1 MISRWN
7 DTDAP
12 RGADYDERFVRM
24 AASGQDVH
32 GEATFVAGFQ
42 PRSVLDAGCGT
53 GRVAIELRRRG
64 VETGHGLER
73 QQSIDTVGIDADPAM
88 LEAAQAGDPDAEWH
102 LGDVSTMRLEDG
114 SGARRRFDVV
124 VAVGNVMIFLAPGTE
139 ADTVAN
145 LAAHLTPGGALICG
159 FQLKAD
165 RYGLDRFDADCEAA
179 GLVEV
184 ERWSTWD
191 RQRFEPGGD
200 YVVAV
205 YRRPR

>member
-1 MISRWN
+1 MSSRWN

-12 RGADYDERFVRM
+12 RGAEYDARFAVL
-24 AASGQDVH
+24 AAAGEDVH

-64 VETGHGLER
+64 VEKG
-73 QQSIDTVGIDADPAM
+73 QSIETVGVDADSGM
-88 LEAAQAGDPDAEWH
+88 LTAALEGDPDGEWH
-102 LGDVSTMRLEDG
+102 LGDVSTMSFDDG
-114 SGARRRFDVV
+114 FGALRRFDVV
-124 VAVGNVMIFLAPGTE
+124 VAAGNVMIFLAPGTE
-139 ADTVAN
+139 AATVAN

-159 FQLKAD
+159 FQLKPD
-165 RYGLDRFDADCEAA
+165 RYSLNRFEADCEAA
-179 GLVEV
+179 GLEPV

-191 RQRFEPGGD
+191 RQSFDPGGD

-205 YRRPR
+205 HRQPR

>member
-1 MISRWN
+1 MSSRWN

-12 RGADYDERFVRM
+12 RGADYDERFSRM
-24 AASGQDVH
+24 AAAGQDVH
-32 GEATFVAGFQ
+32 GEAAFVATFQ

-64 VETGHGLER
+64 VEA
-73 QQSIDTVGIDADPAM
+73 VGVDADHGM
-88 LEAAQAGDPDAEWH
+88 LAAAQAGDPDGEWH
-102 LGDVSTMRLEDG
+102 LGDVSTMRLDDG
-114 SGARRRFDVV
+114 SGARRTFDVV
-124 VAVGNVMIFLAPGTE
+124 VAAGNVMIFLAPGTE
-139 ADTVAN
+139 AATVVN

-159 FQLKAD
+159 FQLKPD
-165 RYGLDRFDADCEAA
+165 RYSLSNYDADCAAA

-191 RQRFEPGGD
+191 RQPFRSGGD